1 MPDLI
6 PDFDL
11 YRDLEIDPAA
21 SFETIEAAW
30 RSLVRRN
37 HPDTAGDEAAA
48 TERVKRLNV
57 AHDWLSNAEKRA
69 EYDRTRRAPL
79 INRPSTESGTAQGRF
94 SGAGHAGWLA
104 KTAAAQRDRGAVRA
118 VLLRARLLSASEVQR
133 LVAAREARIE
143 GWDDAYDAVAGWK
156 ELRVS
161 QARSGREADHRRSAM
176 ETLEAEAFGAGYWT
190 AKGGRAWALA
200 DDAGMAVKE
209 AVEAL
214 LARSLLS
221 AAQFD
226 AYFGAWA
233 EIIGFPNPRYFL
245 GPPLARLAWQSVK
258 WLLRAAGTWFASRS
272 TRVQLLVVGI
282 VVLVVLRLL

>member
-104 KTAAAQRDRGAVRA
+104 KTAAAQRDRRGAGRAPPGPAVVGVRGPA
-118 VLLRARLLSASEVQR
+118 LGGSARGS
-133 LVAAREARIE
+133 
-143 GWDDAYDAVAGWK
+143 
-156 ELRVS
+156 
-161 QARSGREADHRRSAM
+161 HRRM
-176 ETLEAEAFGAGYWT
+176 G
-190 AKGGRAWALA
+190 
-200 DDAGMAVKE
+200 
-209 AVEAL
+209 
-214 LARSLLS
+214 
-221 AAQFD
+221 
-226 AYFGAWA
+226 
-233 EIIGFPNPRYFL
+233 
-245 GPPLARLAWQSVK
+245 
-258 WLLRAAGTWFASRS
+258 
-272 TRVQLLVVGI
+272 
-282 VVLVVLRLL
+282 